1 VTRLHLSDSFHVMA
15 NDLTEADW
23 SHVLRRAF
31 EVPDIV
37 SDGYALEAIQQ
48 WVKAHLETSELS
60 DAEKQ
65 KLAEELP
72 AAVVAFAASGG
83 LDYYLVGSL
92 AQFLPTPTSPAAEA
106 VLQSAY
112 PNLTVDTTESAQ
124 AQLTVVGEMVERMID
139 YVEKHKFFRNPA

>member
-1 VTRLHLSDSFHVMA
+1 MA
-15 NDLTEADW
+15 NNLPEADW

-31 EVPDIV
+31 DVPDIV
-37 SDGYALEAIQQ
+37 SDGYALEAIQH
-48 WVKAHLETSELS
+48 WVQAHLETSELQHA
-60 DAEKQ
+60 DKQ

-106 VLQSAY
+106 ILRSAD
-112 PNLTVDTTESAQ
+112 PGLTEYTTESAQ
-124 AQLTVVGEMVERMID
+124 AQLTVVGEIVERMIA
-139 YVEKHKFFRNPA
+139 YVENHREFDLS